1 MKTSIGLLSAF
12 TKNAQNNLFASDKK
26 QIDHHAFMLDMLHSY
41 MSVDN
46 NCYISVSLKPL
57 KVVAG
62 K

>member
-1 MKTSIGLLSAF
+1 MKTSIGLLSAS

-26 QIDHHAFMLDMLHSY
+26 QIDHHAFMLDMLYSY

-46 NCYISVSLKPL
+46 SYISVSLKPL

>member
-1 MKTSIGLLSAF
+1 MKTSIGLLSVF

-46 NCYISVSLKPL
+46 SYISVSLKLL

>member
-1 MKTSIGLLSAF
+1 MKTSIGLLSAS

-41 MSVDN
+41 MSVT
-46 NCYISVSLKPL
+46 YISVSLKPL